1 MKIGAFGITAYAVG
15 LTLGLIAV
23 ATYGAMEASGTPA
36 FCGSCHV
43 MDPYYQSWKVS
54 SHADIACVDCHI
66 SPGIT
71 AELRK
76 KYEALSMITR
86 YFTGTYGTNPWA
98 EVDDAACLECHERR
112 LLVGREL
119 FGDVLFDHG
128 PHLSELRRG
137 KRLRCT
143 SCHSQIVQ
151 GSHITVTSTSCIL
164 CHFKGQQT
172 GTGTAECTL
181 CHQTPQHTVDADGLQ
196 FDHGDVA
203 RFGMACESC
212 HTPAAASSGSV
223 PRERCLTCH
232 NDLERLERYD
242 EGDLLHQTHVT
253 DHKVECTNCHLE
265 IEHVAPRHLETARTE
280 CATCHG
286 GGHSP
291 QRSLYAGIGGKGVAP
306 MPDVMYRAG
315 VRCEGCHRQH
325 AEGDAGEAPLAGE
338 VACMSCHG
346 PSYRTLFGDWK
357 VMIEERTAA
366 ARQQLDSTARLLG
379 DQAPTLLA
387 DARHN
392 LELVERGGGIHNVR
406 YSLALL
412 RAVHLQ
418 QNERRKLSGKRE
430 VSPPWPVPPYE
441 TPCMECHTGAES
453 RTRNAWGKSFSHTRH
468 VIRRGLDCES
478 CHRTHEEREAST
490 EGHLRLGPEDCQS
503 CHHSDS
509 ARECESCHSGVR
521 DRTFSVELGD
531 FSHAAHVDDM
541 EIACSDCHGTA
552 PRISAKADREL
563 CAGCH

>member
-1 MKIGAFGITAYAVG
+1 MKIRAFGATAYVVG
-15 LTLGLIAV
+15 LTIGLVVV
-23 ATYGAMEASGTPA
+23 ASYGAMEASGTPA

-43 MDPYYQSWKVS
+43 MDPYYQSWKTS

-76 KYEALSMITR
+76 KYEALSMVTR
-86 YFTGTYGTNPWA
+86 YFTGTYGTNPWT

-119 FGDVLFDHG
+119 YGSVIFDHG
-128 PHLSELRRG
+128 PHLTELRRG

-151 GSHITVTSTSCIL
+151 GSHITVTGTSCIL
-164 CHFKGQQT
+164 CHFKNQEP

-181 CHQTPQHTVDADGLQ
+181 CHQTPDHTVDANGLQ

-212 HTPAAASSGSV
+212 HTPAAASSGGV

-232 NDLERLERYD
+232 NDPERLERYE

-265 IEHVAPRHLETARTE
+265 IEHVAPRHMEAVRTE
-280 CATCHG
+280 CEACHG

-291 QRSLYAGIGGKGVAP
+291 QRSLYAGIGGKGVPP
-306 MPDVMYRAG
+306 MPDVMYQAG
-315 VRCEGCHRQH
+315 VRCEGCHLQH
-325 AEGDAGEAPLAGE
+325 EGGTRTAGD

-346 PSYRTLFGDWK
+346 PRYRTLFEDWK
-357 VMIEERTAA
+357 VTVRERAAA
-366 ARQQLDSTARLLG
+366 ARRQLEATSRLLG
-379 DQAPTLLA
+379 KQTSTVLA

-392 LELVERGGGIHNVR
+392 LELVERGSGIHNVK

-412 RAVHLQ
+412 QAVHRQ
-418 QNERRKLSGKRE
+418 QNEARGLIGRSEL
-430 VSPPWPVPPYE
+430 SPPWPAPPYE
-441 TPCMECHTGAES
+441 TPCMECHAGAET
-453 RTRNAWGKSFSHTRH
+453 RTRNVWGKSFSHTRH
-468 VIRRGLDCES
+468 VMRQGLDCET
-478 CHRTHEEREAST
+478 CHRSHDEREST
-490 EGHLRLGPEDCQS
+490 GEQHLRLNQSDCMS
-503 CHHSDS
+503 CHHGDD
-509 ARECESCHSGVR
+509 ARDCMSCHSAVR
-521 DRTFSVELGD
+521 DRTFAVEFGD

-541 EIACSDCHGTA
+541 EIGCSDCHGTA
-552 PRISAKADREL
+552 PRISAKADRTL
-563 CAGCH
+563 CADCH